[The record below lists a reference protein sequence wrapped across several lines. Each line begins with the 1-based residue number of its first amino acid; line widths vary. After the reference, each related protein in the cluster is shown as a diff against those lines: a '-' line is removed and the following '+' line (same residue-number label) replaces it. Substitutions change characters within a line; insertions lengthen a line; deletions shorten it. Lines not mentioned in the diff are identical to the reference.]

1 MTKWARMKRRKER
14 KRAEALTTKTE
25 EGEVKLTDPKN
36 IPKNIQHSQEIER
49 SKNIK
54 TSKPNYRLVS
64 KKMFY
69 EHLSV
74 IFIFSVLTIILTFPV
89 ILDFA
94 TEAAGLENCYD
105 SCHMIWRFWW
115 TDFSFQNNLDFQHP
129 NYIFYPDGTDIGGN
143 LAYFTTFIGFLLVQ
157 FSDYVVAWNIIW
169 FLGLVFGG
177 YGCYLLANNFNKNYL
192 SSIIA
197 GIIFTF
203 TTYHMS
209 HSMEHIGLSMIV
221 WIPIFVLF
229 LFKLLEKQSKY
240 YAIVG
245 GIIFFLV
252 SLTHLYYSVF
262 IAMFSI
268 VFFTVYI
275 FRQKKVS
282 NKIFVTNFSMLL
294 TIGLISTSILFL
306 SNPTPNDE
314 SSDMP
319 LELHIKFS
327 TSLENLVI
335 PTFYQTTQTLSDN
348 GIITSFYSFFDKTA
362 TLDRHAEGDIFLGYS
377 VIFLSALA
385 VIRYRQNHAWFW
397 LLICGIF
404 VVMSFGPELK
414 IFNQSTGIEMPNK
427 VFYDAIP
434 EWDEIRAPARF
445 IVMANLALSILASY
459 AVYGLIKNKFSS
471 FKQQIML
478 ASIIGFVILFEFS
491 MIPYPSFAQPIPDIY
506 EEIKNDESK
515 FAILPIPIGGTGY
528 GELMS
533 LPTILYHQIHHE
545 KPIYGGYESR
555 PSLEAMESTQTY
567 FLNMFQWNGSK
578 DDVIKQDLTT
588 HGLSLFDYFDIKYVT
603 LHKELLIRDVTN
615 LGKCMP
621 EETLVTTA
629 NGNQCLPQ
637 FVPETRQLMSEI
649 LSGDNPFY
657 EDDSVV
663 VYKIPKS
670 DSLEPFLLLGSG
682 LYEFDSGYN
691 GRLTMEN
698 FEILIVNPTNS
709 EINTTLNVSLTS
721 VENEKI
727 VTALFN
733 NKKLNE
739 INIPTTLTTIQFEDL
754 ILKPGT
760 NVVQLDAD
768 EFTLI
773 GTIKVSLIV
782 QSISITN

>member
-54 TSKPNYRLVS
+54 TSKPNYRLIS

-275 FRQKKVS
+275 FRQKKIS

-491 MIPYPSFAQPIPDIY
+491 AIPYSSSTQSIPDIY
-506 EEIKNDESK
+506 DEIKNDESK
-515 FAILPIPIGGTGY
+515 FTVLPAPIGGTGPL
-528 GELMS
+528 ELMS
-533 LPTILYHQIHHE
+533 HPIILYHQIYHE

-555 PSLEAMESTQTY
+555 PSLEAMQSTQTY
-567 FLNMFQWNGSK
+567 FLNMFHILGSK
-578 DDVIKQDLTT
+578 DDVIKQDLAT

-603 LHKELLIRDVTN
+603 LQKEFGPDGVYLLSTDRDR
-615 LGKCMP
+615 
-621 EETLVTTA
+621 
-629 NGNQCLPQ
+629 LPV
-637 FVPETRQLMSEI
+637 FLSETRQVMSEI
-649 LSGDNPFY
+649 LNENNPVY
-657 EDDSVV
+657 EDDRIV
-663 VYKIPKS
+663 VYKIPKP
-670 DSLEPFLLLGSG
+670 DSSELFLLLGSG
-682 LYEFDSGYN
+682 WHVFESEKNL
-691 GRLTMEN
+691 RATMEN
-698 FEILIVNPTNS
+698 FEVLIINPTDS
-709 EINTTLNVSLTS
+709 ERNVTLNLVLGSAK
-721 VENEKI
+721 NEKLLT
-727 VTALFN
+727 VSMN
-733 NKKLNE
+733 NERLVETSITNTW
-739 INIPTTLTTIQFEDL
+739 INMVIESLK
-754 ILKPGT
+754 LKPGT
-760 NVVQLDAD
+760 NVITFDTD
-768 EFTLI
+768 EFTLSESKSD
-773 GTIKVSLIV
+773 TSLLV
-782 QSISITN
+782 KSISIEN